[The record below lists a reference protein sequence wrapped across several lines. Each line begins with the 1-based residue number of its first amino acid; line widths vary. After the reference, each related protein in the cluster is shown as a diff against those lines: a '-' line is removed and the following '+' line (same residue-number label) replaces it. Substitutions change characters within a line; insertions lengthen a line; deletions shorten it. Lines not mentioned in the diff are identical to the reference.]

1 MEIALTLNMRDDE
14 TRKARS
20 ETAII
25 SLESFLGSFYIS
37 TNPSKIGILTK
48 VLDIREN

>member
-1 MEIALTLNMRDDE
+1 MRDDE

-25 SLESFLGSFYIS
+25 SLEPFLGGFYIS
-37 TNPSKIGILTK
+37 TNPSKIGNLTK
-48 VLDIREN
+48 VFDIREK